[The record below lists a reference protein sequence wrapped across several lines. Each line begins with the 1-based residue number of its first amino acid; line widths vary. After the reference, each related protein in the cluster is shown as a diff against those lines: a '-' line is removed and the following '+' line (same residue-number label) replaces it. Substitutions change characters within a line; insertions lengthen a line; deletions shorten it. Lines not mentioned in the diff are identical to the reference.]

1 MFKCFVCWKNV
12 MLEISVCQN
21 IVCWNVGYTEIML
34 YFNICMSY
42 WCMFDYWCVQMVYT
56 EILVFQNRVISKN
69 VYEIVHVCPPHTARE
84 NPEISTV
91 FTLYSISKMFRDSV
105 NSTIT
110 NVAFA
115 DSMAVA
121 GLVDSFLFLLFP
133 PVVCTLHNARCENLI
148 NFPVTSIS
156 RKNYFA
162 NIRGSKAVLF
172 KFLYLFKK
180 KPGLVTLVHHP
191 ILWVN
196 VILLWK
202 IYWRTFLGNL
212 ACLK

>member
-1 MFKCFVCWKNV
+1 
-12 MLEISVCQN
+12 
-21 IVCWNVGYTEIML
+21 
-34 YFNICMSY
+34 
-42 WCMFDYWCVQMVYT
+42 
-56 EILVFQNRVISKN
+56 
-69 VYEIVHVCPPHTARE
+69 
-84 NPEISTV
+84 
-91 FTLYSISKMFRDSV
+91 MFRDSV

-121 GLVDSFLFLLFP
+121 GLVDPFLFLLFP

-180 KPGLVTLVHHP
+180 KTRIGNTSAPSHIVSERNLTMEN
-191 ILWVN
+191 ILKN
-196 VILLWK
+196 
-202 IYWRTFLGNL
+202 FLGKSSL
-212 ACLK
+212 LEVD